1 MDYTRIFLCIAIMAL
16 VTYLPR
22 MLPLAIFR
30 KKIHNT
36 FLQSFLH
43 YVPYA
48 VLAAMTFPEILYS
61 TGNLISGLVGLA
73 VAAVLAFFH
82 RGLLTVAIGASASVF
97 ITEQIMHLVLG

>member
-1 MDYTRIFLCIAIMAL
+1 MDYTRIFICIAIMAL

-22 MLPLAIFR
+22 MLPLTLFR
-30 KKIHNT
+30 KKIPNRFIH
-36 FLQSFLH
+36 SFLH

-61 TGNLISGLVGLA
+61 TENLISGAIGMA
-73 VAAVLAFFH
+73 VAVALAFWG

-97 ITEQIMHLVLG
+97 IAEQVIHWIGG

>member
-1 MDYTRIFLCIAIMAL
+1 MDYTRIFICIAIMAL

-22 MLPLAIFR
+22 MLPLTIFR
-30 KKIHNT
+30 KKIRNRFIH
-36 FLQSFLH
+36 SFLH

-61 TGNLISGLVGLA
+61 TENLISGAIGMA
-73 VAAVLAFFH
+73 VAVALAFWG

-97 ITEQIMHLVLG
+97 IAEQVIHWIGG